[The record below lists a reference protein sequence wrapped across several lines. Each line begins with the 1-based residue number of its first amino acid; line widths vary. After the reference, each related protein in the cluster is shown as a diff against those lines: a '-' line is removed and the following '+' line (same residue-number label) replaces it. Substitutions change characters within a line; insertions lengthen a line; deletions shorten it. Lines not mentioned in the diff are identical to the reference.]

1 MNERQRA
8 GLRIHGTLFV
18 GVLMAAAAPASLR
31 AADEPNS
38 EEASDR
44 VILLVNEGS
53 GRVTIT
59 GRIAD
64 YTGKA
69 LSIVPRVG
77 GPARDFDASLVVDV
91 QTSQLPA
98 HVEGMNLFRQ
108 REFAKARSSFEDALN
123 LEERPW
129 VRREI
134 LAMLVR
140 CAQREGETAAAIT
153 RFLVL
158 VRSDPET
165 RHWNLAP
172 LAWGSGPASA
182 ELRAAA
188 RTWKQQKTDASRL
201 LAASYLLFDPA
212 SEVESLLELRE
223 LATQLSPNVSAMAR
237 AQQWRKRL
245 AEGNVTPD
253 ERRSWQSQLLQMR
266 GPLRGGPNYVLGLAH
281 RKVQDHN
288 LAAACLLWVPAMMP
302 DDALLAAQA
311 QFDAARSLTAVGQ
324 RGEARTLLQEVIDRY
339 AQTPAAAD
347 AVKAIKALDE

>member
-1 MNERQRA
+1 MEIAHPMRWRPA
-8 GLRIHGTLFV
+8 KALLIACLATIGIPAFLG
-18 GVLMAAAAPASLR
+18 AAEEPGS
-31 AADEPNS
+31 DESP
-38 EEASDR
+38 DR

-53 GRVTIT
+53 GRVTIA
-59 GRIAD
+59 GRITD

-69 LSIVPRVG
+69 ISIVPRVG
-77 GPARDFDASLVVDV
+77 GSARDYDASLVVDV

-98 HVEGMNLFRQ
+98 HVEGMKLLRQ
-108 REFAKARSSFEDALN
+108 REFAKARASFEDALN
-123 LEERPW
+123 LEDRPW

-134 LAMLVR
+134 LAMLIR
-140 CAQREGETAAAIT
+140 CAQREGDTAAAIA

-165 RHWNLAP
+165 RHWDLAP
-172 LAWGSGPASA
+172 LAWSIGPSSP

-188 RTWKQQKTDASRL
+188 TGWKRQKTDASRL

-212 SEVESLLELRE
+212 GEVDSLLELRE
-223 LATQLSPNVSAMAR
+223 LATQLSPNVSALAR

-266 GPLRGGPNYVLGLAH
+266 GPLRGGPSYVLGMAH

-288 LAAACLLWVPAMMP
+288 LAAACLLWVPATMP

-311 QFDAARSLTAVGQ
+311 QRDAAQSLATVGQ
-324 RGEARTLLQEVIDRY
+324 RAEARILFQEIVDRY

-347 AVKAIKALDE
+347 AAKALKSLDE